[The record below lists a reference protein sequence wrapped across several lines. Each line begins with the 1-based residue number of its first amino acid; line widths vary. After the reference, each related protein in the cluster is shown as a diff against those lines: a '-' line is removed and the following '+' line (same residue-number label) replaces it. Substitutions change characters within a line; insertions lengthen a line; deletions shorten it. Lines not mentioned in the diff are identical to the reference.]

1 MKIPTYY
8 SSYNEEENLIMHQ
21 FIENASAKELVE
33 KIHVL
38 IELYDDKEL
47 VENAKNQL
55 VHEICERDK
64 LQQQYNQ
71 LLSCRNEWEKYI
83 NDLLIYDQA
92 LYIRQEY
99 KKYKEY
105 KKRSGKSYSN
115 GLVAEI
121 FKAHSRDSTIQSQP
135 TELIRRAI
143 FSEESNNGIKKPAE
157 PKVLYSS
164 LEEIKVKELN
174 TSESLEKLGKA
185 NLKYLLIMLLQFV
198 DTVGS
203 DNKADV
209 MLTFIA
215 RKYSRR
221 SHKETPA
228 LFTTTDL
235 TLEELTNKNQ
245 EYLKDIKYYESVA
258 TITKASIMQTYN
270 IEM

>member
-1 MKIPTYY
+1 MKIPTYH
-8 SSYNEEENLIMHQ
+8 SSYTEEENLIMHQ

-47 VENAKNQL
+47 VENAKKQL

-64 LQQQYNQ
+64 LQQQYDK
-71 LLSCRNEWEKYI
+71 LLSCSDDWGKYLD
-83 NDLLIYDQA
+83 DLYSYDDA
-92 LYIRQEY
+92 LYIR
-99 KKYKEY
+99 KKYEEY
-105 KKRSGKSYSN
+105 KKRDGKTYGSIP
-115 GLVAEI
+115 LVEKFHMNSKDTRI
-121 FKAHSRDSTIQSQP
+121 KCQSL
-135 TELIRRAI
+135 EFVRRAT
-143 FSEESNNGIKKPAE
+143 FSEESNNGIKKPTE
-157 PKVLYSS
+157 PKVFYSS

-174 TSESLEKLGKA
+174 TSESLEKLGKE

-198 DTVGS
+198 DTNGS

-209 MLTFIA
+209 MLTFIT

-221 SHKETPA
+221 SHKESPA

-235 TLEELTNKNQ
+235 ASEELANKIQ
-245 EYLKDIKYYESVA
+245 EYLENSKRYKEDANKV
-258 TITKASIMQTYN
+258 KASIMQTYN